1 MKVESYASQE
11 LARDAMIKNATDFLK
26 NYIKDASLL
35 ETLTNAIRTKDNV
48 GLGVWDNPELSSYGT
63 NGIDI
68 VGVVWT
74 YEDGSASELQKLGVS
89 SSSEFGP
96 FGALSKVNEA
106 SEEGWGNWRLGASS
120 KTVGL
125 PKVDSGDKEWHGFT
139 TSVAAQESRAPYG
152 PGVGLVWYSVAATAD
167 QEKFHGEWL
176 KIVIVPTP
184 LGRVSNLRP
193 QPEETGKTGETSQ
206 LEDITETGE
215 ALKQEGA
222 GESKETTKQEETANP
237 EVELQRLRN
246 IFSTMK
252 MYTETEAQM
261 LITPDADGTDPY
273 SPLDTMLEK
282 SNGDKI
288 NGIEGGLLWRAY
300 GDAAIAQKS
309 LSNDKLSPTS
319 ASPPQ
324 AE

>member
-48 GLGVWDNPELSSYGT
+48 GLGILDNPELSSYGT
-63 NGIDI
+63 NGIDT

-74 YEDGSASELQKLGVS
+74 YEDGSASELQKPGVDA
-89 SSSEFGP
+89 SSEFGP
-96 FGALSKVNEA
+96 FSALSKVNEA

-139 TSVAAQESRAPYG
+139 TSVAAQESRAPDG

-193 QPEETGKTGETSQ
+193 QPEKTGKTGETSQ
-206 LEDITETGE
+206 LENIITETEE
-215 ALKQEGA
+215 ALKQ
-222 GESKETTKQEETANP
+222 KETTNP
-237 EVELQRLRN
+237 EAELQRLRN

-252 MYTETEAQM
+252 IYTETESQI
-261 LITPDADGTDPY
+261 LIAPDADGVDPY
-273 SPLDTMLEK
+273 NSLNTMLEK
-282 SNGDKI
+282 LNGEEI
-288 NGIEGGLLWRAY
+288 NGVEGGLLWKAY
-300 GDAAIAQKS
+300 GDAVIAQKS
-309 LSNDKLSPTS
+309 LSNDKLSSTS